1 MTAKQHY
8 VYMLECSDGSY
19 YTGYAV
25 DVERRVR
32 EHNGDDAVNGK
43 SAGARYTRPRRPVS
57 LKYTEPFSTRSEAL
71 KREAAIKK
79 LTRPEKEL
87 LIKTGAK
94 KLSTGTPDKK
104 KKSVL

>member
-1 MTAKQHY
+1 MVSNKRHF
-8 VYMLECSDGSY
+8 VYIVECSDSSY

-25 DVERRVR
+25 DIERRIK
-32 EHNGDDAVNGK
+32 EHNGEDVVNGK
-43 SAGARYTRPRRPVS
+43 SAGARYTLPRRPVV
-57 LKYTEPFSTRSEAL
+57 LKYQESFLTRSEAT

-79 LTRPEKEL
+79 LTRLEKL
-87 LIKTGAK
+87 ALVASK